1 MNMSR
6 LVNARATRIVTL
18 VVALA
23 AMATILTELF
33 LRPAQKTVTVYFPVA
48 VHLYKGSEVDVL
60 GVRIGTVASVRPQGT
75 QVRVVIH
82 YDAAR
87 KIPAS
92 AAAVVDEPTL
102 VADRVVE
109 LTPPYDGGPVLPNNA
124 VIPLARTQ
132 VPLELDQLSANLVEL
147 AQALGP
153 NGANAQGALARAVTV
168 GADNLRGE
176 GAAANTTMT
185 QLSAMVGTLGDNRD
199 ALFAT
204 VRNLQQFTQMLAQ
217 HDAQTRAFTT
227 DLAAVSRQ
235 LADESAAFSAAL
247 HNLGIALG
255 EVSSFI
261 RDNRSALAADVKSL
275 ASVTQILARERILL
289 ARIADMGAVGIS
301 NYPHMYT
308 PSARTY
314 NARFDNSMT
323 DNPAL
328 FVCQL
333 YESVGG
339 SAQDCLDKLKPLKSI
354 PLPSNSKQ
362 SGSKR

>member
-1 MNMSR
+1 MISR
-6 LVNARATRIVTL
+6 ILDSRATRIVAI

-23 AMATILTELF
+23 AVATILTELF
-33 LRPAQKTVTVYFPVA
+33 LRPKHKTAVLYFPVA
-48 VHLYKGSEVDVL
+48 VHLYPGSQVDVL
-60 GVRIGTVASVRPQGT
+60 GVQIGTVDSVRPQGT
-75 QVRVVIH
+75 QVRVVIS
-82 YDAAR
+82 YAASHR
-87 KIPAS
+87 IPAG

-109 LTPPYDGGPVLPNNA
+109 LTPAYSGGPVLADKA
-124 VIPLARTQ
+124 VIPLSRTQ
-132 VPLELDQLSANLVEL
+132 VPLELDQLSANLVQL

-153 NGANAQGALARAVTV
+153 NGANSKGALSRAITV

-176 GAAANTTMT
+176 GTQANTTVT
-185 QLSAMVGTLGDNRD
+185 KLSQMVATLGNNRD
-199 ALFAT
+199 ALFAM
-204 VRNLQQFTQMLAQ
+204 VRNLQLFTSTLAQ

-227 DLAAVSRQ
+227 DLATVSQQ

-255 EVSSFI
+255 EVSTFV
-261 RDNRSALAADVKSL
+261 RDNRSRLAGDVRDL
-275 ASVTQILARERILL
+275 AEVTNVLARERELL
-289 ARIADMGAVGIS
+289 GRIIDIGAVGIT

-328 FVCQL
+328 FTCQL
-333 YESVGG
+333 LESVGG
-339 SAQDCLDKLKPLKSI
+339 SAQDCLNELAPLKSM
-354 PLPSNSKQ
+354 PLP
-362 SGSKR
+362 GAKR

>member
-1 MNMSR
+1 MSR
-6 LVNARATRIVTL
+6 LINARSTRIVAV

-33 LRPAQKTVTVYFPVA
+33 LRPAQKTATIYFPVA
-48 VHLYKGSEVDVL
+48 VHLYAGSEVDVL
-60 GVRIGTVASVRPQGT
+60 GVRIGTVTSVRPVGT
-75 QVRVVIH
+75 QVRVRIS
-82 YDAAR
+82 YDAHR
-87 KIPAS
+87 KIPAE

-109 LTPPYDGGPVLPNNA
+109 LTPPYSGGPVLADHA

-132 VPLELDQLSANLVEL
+132 VPLELDQLSANLVQL

-168 GADNLRGE
+168 GADNMRGE
-176 GAAANTTMT
+176 GAAANTTLT
-185 QLSAMVGTLGDNRD
+185 QLSRMMGTLGDNRD

-217 HDAQTRAFTT
+217 HDSETRAFTT
-227 DLAAVSRQ
+227 DLAAVSSQ

-247 HNLGIALG
+247 HNLGLALAD
-255 EVSSFI
+255 VATFI
-261 RDNRSALAADVKSL
+261 HDNRKQLAADVSGL
-275 ASVTQILARERILL
+275 ASVTQILARERTLL
-289 ARIADMGAVGIS
+289 ARIVDMGAVGIS

-339 SAQDCLDKLKPLKSI
+339 SAQDCMDKLKPLKAI
-354 PLPSNSKQ
+354 PLRNT
-362 SGSKR
+362 GAKR